1 MMDELNAV
9 TWILSSLLEE
19 SIPAVWVGEK
29 VMAEFCF
36 GGPYLI
42 GWHWDLDNN
51 EVEVIWLND
60 DYSSTLSAP
69 KPKFK
74 SCIGDSCLT

>member
-9 TWILSSLLEE
+9 TWIFGSLLEE
-19 SIPAVWVGEK
+19 GIPVVWVGEK
-29 VMAEFCF
+29 VMAEVCF

-42 GWHWDLDNN
+42 GWCWDLDNDK
-51 EVEVIWLND
+51 VEVIWSND

-74 SCIGDSCLT
+74 KLYW